1 MQLRLNLLVYEMSY
15 LVNEKKTLRRFI
27 QNLMFLE
34 KNLKI
39 IILKK

>member
-1 MQLRLNLLVYEMSY
+1 MQLKLNLLVYEMNY
-15 LVNEKKTLRRFI
+15 LVNEKKTLRQFI
-27 QNLMFLE
+27 QNLMFLG